1 MSMSDPI
8 ADLLTRVRNGQSANK
23 AEITAPSSKLKVAI
37 ANVLKDEGFIRDYS
51 VAENDGKPT
60 LTVRLKY
67 HAGAPVIDTIRR
79 VSRPGLRVYKG
90 KDDLPQVLD
99 GLGIAIIST
108 SIGVM
113 TDRAARKAGQGG
125 EILCY
130 VS

>member
-8 ADLLTRVRNGQSANK
+8 ADLLTRIRNGQAANK
-23 AEITAPSSKLKVAI
+23 TEIQAPASKLKVAI
-37 ANVLKDEGFIRDYS
+37 VSVLKDEGFIRDYS
-51 VAENDGKPT
+51 VDDNGGKPV

-67 HAGAPVIDTIRR
+67 HAGVPVIDDLKR
-79 VSRPGLRVYKG
+79 VSRPGLRIYKG
-90 KDDLPQVLD
+90 KDELPTVLD

-108 SIGVM
+108 SNGVM

-125 EILCY
+125 EVLCY